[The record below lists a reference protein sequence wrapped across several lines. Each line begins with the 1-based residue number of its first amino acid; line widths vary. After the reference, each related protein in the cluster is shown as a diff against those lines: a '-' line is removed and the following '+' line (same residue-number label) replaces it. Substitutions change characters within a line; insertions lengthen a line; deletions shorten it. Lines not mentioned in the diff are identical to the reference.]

1 MEKGKRVYTQ
11 TCFACHQMNGEGMPG
26 VFPPLAKSD
35 FLMADKDRA
44 IRSVTKGLAGPI
56 TVNGQKYD
64 GVMPPVALNDEQ
76 VAQVLTYVRN
86 EWGNTGDIVTVDEVR
101 KVRAESAH

>member
-1 MEKGKRVYTQ
+1 MT
-11 TCFACHQMNGEGMPG
+11 TGEGMPG

-44 IRSVTKGLAGPI
+44 IRAVTKGLAGPI
-56 TVNGQKYD
+56 KVNGKD
-64 GVMPPVALNDEQ
+64 FNGVMPPVALNDEQ

>member
-1 MEKGKRVYTQ
+1 
-11 TCFACHQMNGEGMPG
+11 
-26 VFPPLAKSD
+26 
-35 FLMADKDRA
+35 MADKNHA
-44 IRSVTKGLAGPI
+44 ITTVITGLSGPI
-56 TVNGQKYD
+56 KVNGKD
-64 GVMPPVALNDEQ
+64 FNGVMPPVAINDEQ